1 MKRFLILSVCILLIS
16 VSVSNCRVARFTQ
29 ILAFLNSN
37 VATDPGSAQQKLHA
51 AYYGAEILNM
61 LHKARYIQS
70 GILSASAFT
79 SKLAFFTSE
88 LQLHFE
94 SEPDFG
100 GFQSFINEKRDY
112 EKYDEQLVSTV
123 VNSYHAGKVL
133 HIASSALGSGDNYLD
148 RVNVDSAL
156 QFLAK
161 CKNNNENVHALHP
174 SGPISVTSALY
185 GDIAEEVWGKPTKNA
200 KAAAYLQK
208 CYREKEGGFAHDT
221 STESGSLRATYEA
234 LVLLHRSGAL
244 ASFLSTGSH
253 KADLIRFIDSFYP
266 SSTHSFA
273 ETPKMT
279 GDIVSTYYGIHSLS
293 LIGGGGKVDVNA
305 NAKQIAEFVNGLQD
319 RNGGFKLRAGSSQSG
334 HYVNTYYALKILQE
348 LNKASVLETAF
359 DEPEVI
365 VREVVFIP
373 INTIYLLVAVFL
385 LGFGLV
391 LYLLTREKE
400 KEEKEDD
407 EGEEGEA
414 AEGKGK
420 GKNKGKARKEES
432 KTSEDSEEEKKNGKR

>member
-1 MKRFLILSVCILLIS
+1 
-16 VSVSNCRVARFTQ
+16 
-29 ILAFLNSN
+29 
-37 VATDPGSAQQKLHA
+37 
-51 AYYGAEILNM
+51 
-61 LHKARYIQS
+61 
-70 GILSASAFT
+70 
-79 SKLAFFTSE
+79 
-88 LQLHFE
+88 
-94 SEPDFG
+94 
-100 GFQSFINEKRDY
+100 
-112 EKYDEQLVSTV
+112 
-123 VNSYHAGKVL
+123 
-133 HIASSALGSGDNYLD
+133 
-148 RVNVDSAL
+148 
-156 QFLAK
+156 
-161 CKNNNENVHALHP
+161 
-174 SGPISVTSALY
+174 
-185 GDIAEEVWGKPTKNA
+185 
-200 KAAAYLQK
+200 
-208 CYREKEGGFAHDT
+208 
-221 STESGSLRATYEA
+221 
-234 LVLLHRSGAL
+234 VLLHRSGAL

-253 KADLIRFIDSFYP
+253 KADLIRFIDSFYQ

-432 KTSEDSEEEKKNGKR
+432 KTSEDSEEEKKTEKDKTKKKEKKIKIKKEPIITLYRDKQTGKVVDEDGEPFLTNLNTDEWTILERKETEGATVFKIRKREQSAKRKDRTRKRRNRNK